1 MLKNIAKS
9 NVQHRSFKVYKKFY
23 ASEGDY
29 PVLKLYDKTSSLH
42 SASGSFD
49 ASTFEKTISGSVI
62 NSYHKHPM
70 YKSIRHKYFI
80 QNDLVKMFGN
90 ISNLY
95 DFANERRLEETIY
108 VIDIDQIKYGEGIKP
123 SSISLTS
130 PQVASG
136 SKVTDDGKGNLYS
149 KTTEYNWI
157 RADFNQFTNN
167 FSKGIDIVFSD
178 TNTDPLNIRA
188 QQPYGVDFQN
198 PLIKLTFEGDTDDR
212 TIQRMDAF
220 TDTIQT
226 GSQGTITIAEGLN
239 FLGSGLEQIQV
250 GNVFY
255 ADGLIMFTTLSEGE
269 DITDYDL
276 EYRSTKTVHELEVLC
291 QAGDCEFNYSQNP
304 SAIDVTVSGSYTFV
318 PTPIGPRRFGR
329 PPRNWDSEPVKIKEV
344 TTIDRTA
351 EYYGSVTSS
360 VTNEFATGSWD
371 DYYTYSLTDPTG
383 SYLTTFV
390 STIGLYD
397 DNNNLVAVAKL
408 PKPIKKYPDMAVNF
422 IVRMDL

>member
-9 NVQHRSFKVYKKFY
+9 NVQQRSFPVYKKFY
-23 ASEGDY
+23 ASEADY
-29 PVLKLYDKTSSLH
+29 PVMKIYDKDSALH
-42 SASGSFD
+42 TASGSFD
-49 ASTFEKTISGSVI
+49 ASTFEKTISGSII

-70 YKSIRHKYFI
+70 YKSIRQKYFI
-80 QNDLVKMFGN
+80 ENDLVKMFGP

-95 DFANERRLEETIY
+95 DFSNERRLEETIY

-123 SSISLTS
+123 TSVKLTS
-130 PQVASG
+130 PTIASG
-136 SKVTDDGKGNLYS
+136 SEVTDDGKGSLRA
-149 KTTEYNWI
+149 KTTEYQWT
-157 RADFNQFTNN
+157 RMDMNQFQNDFT
-167 FSKGIDIVFSD
+167 KGVDIVFVD
-178 TNTDPLNIRA
+178 NNTQPITVRA
-188 QQPYGVDFQN
+188 QQPYGIDFNN
-198 PLIKLTFEGDTDDR
+198 PLVKLTWEGDTDDR
-212 TIQRMDAF
+212 TIQRMDAY
-220 TDTIQT
+220 TDTFQT
-226 GSQGTITIAEGLN
+226 GSQGQITIAEGLN
-239 FLGSGLEQIQV
+239 FLGSGLENVQV

-255 ADGLIMFTTLSEGE
+255 ADGLIVFTTLAEQE
-269 DITDYDL
+269 QDVTEYDL

-304 SAIDVTVSGSYTFV
+304 SAITTTLSGSYNFTESEIREGSRLV
-318 PTPIGPRRFGR
+318 RNARTR
-329 PPRNWDSEPVKIKEV
+329 PIKEI
-344 TTIDRTA
+344 TTIDRLN
-351 EYYGSVTSS
+351 EFYGSVTSS
-360 VTNEFATGSWD
+360 VTNEYATGSWD

>member
-9 NVQHRSFKVYKKFY
+9 NVQQRSFKVYKKFY

-29 PVLKLYDKTSSLH
+29 PVIKLYDKSSALH
-42 SASGSFD
+42 AQSGSFD
-49 ASTFEKTISGSVI
+49 ANTFERTISGSI
-62 NSYHKHPM
+62 IDSYHKHPM

-80 QNDLVKMFGN
+80 QNDLVKMFGP

-95 DFANERRLEETIY
+95 DFSNERRLEETIY

-130 PQVASG
+130 PQIASG
-136 SKVTDDGKGNLYS
+136 SEVTDDGKGVLRAR
-149 KTTEYNWI
+149 TTEYQWT
-157 RADFNQFTNN
+157 RMDMNQFQNN
-167 FSKGIDIVFSD
+167 FSKGVDIVFVD
-178 TNTDPLNIRA
+178 NNTQPITIRA
-188 QQPYGVDFQN
+188 QQPYGIDFNN
-198 PLIKLTFEGDTDDR
+198 PLVKLTWEGDTDDR

-220 TDTIQT
+220 TDTLQT
-226 GSQGTITIAEGLN
+226 GSQGQITIAEGLN
-239 FLGSGLEQIQV
+239 FLGSGLENVQV

-255 ADGLIMFTTLSEGE
+255 ADGLIVFTTLAEQEE
-269 DITDYDL
+269 DVTDYDL
-276 EYRSTKTVHELEVLC
+276 EYRSTKTIHELEVLC

-304 SAIDVTVSGSYTFV
+304 SAITTTLSGSYNFTESEIREGSRMV
-318 PTPIGPRRFGR
+318 
-329 PPRNWDSEPVKIKEV
+329 RNARTRSIKEI
-344 TTIDRTA
+344 TTIDRLN
-351 EYYGSVTSS
+351 EFHGSVTSS

-371 DYYTYSLTDPTG
+371 DYYNYTLTDPTG

-397 DNNNLVAVAKL
+397 DNNNMVAVAKL

>member
-9 NVQHRSFKVYKKFY
+9 NVQQRSFKVYKKFY

-29 PVLKLYDKTSSLH
+29 PVIKLYDKSSALH
-42 SASGSFD
+42 AQSGSFD
-49 ASTFEKTISGSVI
+49 ANTFERTISGSI
-62 NSYHKHPM
+62 IDSYHKHPM

-80 QNDLVKMFGN
+80 QNDLVKMFGP

-95 DFANERRLEETIY
+95 DFSNERRLEETIY

-130 PQVASG
+130 PQIASG
-136 SKVTDDGKGNLYS
+136 SEVTDDGKGVLRAR
-149 KTTEYNWI
+149 TTEYQWT
-157 RADFNQFTNN
+157 RMDMNQFQNN
-167 FSKGIDIVFSD
+167 FSKGVDIVFVD
-178 TNTDPLNIRA
+178 NNTQPITIRA
-188 QQPYGVDFQN
+188 QQPYGIDFNN
-198 PLIKLTFEGDTDDR
+198 PLVKLTWEGDTDDR

-220 TDTIQT
+220 TDTLQT
-226 GSQGTITIAEGLN
+226 GSQGQITIAEGLN
-239 FLGSGLEQIQV
+239 FLGSGLENVQV

-255 ADGLIMFTTLSEGE
+255 ADGLIVFTTLAEQE
-269 DITDYDL
+269 QDVTDYDL
-276 EYRSTKTVHELEVLC
+276 EFRSTKTIHELEVLC

-304 SAIDVTVSGSYTFV
+304 SAITTTLSGSYNFTESEIREGSRLV
-318 PTPIGPRRFGR
+318 RSSTTRPIR
-329 PPRNWDSEPVKIKEV
+329 EV
-344 TTIDRTA
+344 ITIDRLNQFH
-351 EYYGSVTSS
+351 GSVTSS

-371 DYYTYSLTDPTG
+371 DYYNYTLTDPTG

-397 DNNNLVAVAKL
+397 DNNNMVAVAKL

>member
-9 NVQHRSFKVYKKFY
+9 NVQQRSFKVYKKFM
-23 ASEGDY
+23 ASEADY
-29 PVLKLYDKTSSLH
+29 PVMKLYDKSSSNH
-42 SASGSFD
+42 TASGSFD
-49 ASTFEKTISGSVI
+49 AVTFERTVTGSVI
-62 NSYHKHPM
+62 ESFYKHPM
-70 YKSIRHKYFI
+70 YNSIKQKYFI

-90 ISNLY
+90 INNLY
-95 DFANERRLEETIY
+95 DYSNERRLEENVY

-123 SSISLTS
+123 NSIRLTS
-130 PQVASG
+130 PQVVSG
-136 SKVTDDGKGNLYS
+136 SLVTDDGKGRLIG
-149 KTTEYNWI
+149 KTTEYQWQ
-157 RADFNQFTNN
+157 RLDFNQFENDFT
-167 FSKGIDIVFSD
+167 KGADIIFSD
-178 TNTDPLNIRA
+178 TNSDEVVVRI
-188 QQPYGVDFQN
+188 QEPYGVDFQN
-198 PLIKLTFEGDTDDR
+198 PTVKMTYEGDTDER
-212 TIQRMDAF
+212 TLTRLDAY

-226 GSQGTITIAEGLN
+226 GSEGIADFQEGLN
-239 FLGSGLEQIQV
+239 FLGSGLEQIQI

-255 ADGLIMFTTLSEGE
+255 ADGLIMFTTNNIDVTE
-269 DITDYDL
+269 YDL

-304 SAIDVTVSGSYTFV
+304 SAIDVTVSGSYTFL
-318 PTPIGPRRFGR
+318 PTPTGPPRNGKK
-329 PPRNWDSEPVKIKEV
+329 RNWDSEPIRIKQI
-344 TTIDRTA
+344 TTIDRVA

-360 VTNEFATGSWD
+360 ETGDYVTGSWD

-422 IVRMDL
+422 IVRIDL

>member
-9 NVQHRSFKVYKKFY
+9 NVQQRSFKVYKKFY

-49 ASTFEKTISGSVI
+49 ASSFEKTISGSVI

-70 YKSIRHKYFI
+70 YKSIRHKYFL

-90 ISNLY
+90 INNLY

-108 VIDIDQIKYGEGIKP
+108 VIDIDQMKYGEGIKP
-123 SSISLTS
+123 SSIALTS

-136 SKVTDDGKGNLYS
+136 SLVSDDGKGNLYS

-198 PLIKLTFEGDTDDR
+198 PLIKLTYEGDTDDR
-212 TIQRMDAF
+212 TIQRMDAY

-329 PPRNWDSEPVKIKEV
+329 PPRNWDSEPIKIKQV

-360 VTNEFATGSWD
+360 VTNDYVTGSWD
-371 DYYTYSLTDPTG
+371 DYYNYSLTDPTG

>member
-9 NVQHRSFKVYKKFY
+9 NVQQRSFPVYKKFY
-23 ASEGDY
+23 ASEADY
-29 PVLKLYDKTSSLH
+29 PVMKIYDKTSALH
-42 SASGSFD
+42 SGSGAFDADTFERTVSGSIID
-49 ASTFEKTISGSVI
+49 
-62 NSYHKHPM
+62 SYHKHPM
-70 YKSIRHKYFI
+70 YKSIRQKYFI
-80 QNDLVKMFGN
+80 ENDLVKMFGP

-95 DFANERRLEETIY
+95 DFSNERRLEETIY
-108 VIDIDQIKYGEGIKP
+108 VIDIDQIRYGEGIKP

-136 SKVTDDGKGNLYS
+136 SEVTDDGKGVLRA
-149 KTTEYNWI
+149 KTTEYQWT
-157 RADFNQFTNN
+157 RMDMNQFQND
-167 FSKGIDIVFSD
+167 FSRGVDIVFVD
-178 TNTDPLNIRA
+178 NNTQPITIRA
-188 QQPYGVDFQN
+188 QQPYGIDFNN
-198 PLIKLTFEGDTDDR
+198 PLVKLTWEGDTDDR

-220 TDTIQT
+220 TDTFQT
-226 GSQGTITIAEGLN
+226 GSQGQITIAEGLN
-239 FLGSGLEQIQV
+239 FLGSGLENVQV

-255 ADGLIMFTTLSEGE
+255 ADGLIVFTTLAEQE
-269 DITDYDL
+269 QDVTDYDL
-276 EYRSTKTVHELEVLC
+276 EFRSTKTIHELEVLC

-304 SAIDVTVSGSYTFV
+304 SAITTTLSGSYNFTESEIREGSRLV
-318 PTPIGPRRFGR
+318 RNARTRPIR
-329 PPRNWDSEPVKIKEV
+329 EV
-344 TTIDRTA
+344 TTIDRLN

-360 VTNEFATGSWD
+360 VTNEYATGSWD
-371 DYYTYSLTDPTG
+371 DYYNYTLTDPTG